1 MRVLLSLVLVFS
13 MAVTACDD
21 GGGGGGVDT
30 TQAEDTPAGD
40 AGTSTVADLT
50 GRAYRITVLNSTEP
64 TTLLN
69 TTFAMDIATYVNV
82 LVFHIVE
89 HNMEDGYLM
98 MTAGPCS
105 TEFVDP
111 DAEEPVAKAFRYA
124 LPVEPFR
131 VEMDGLKFVIEEPA
145 VLDMMFETLSDSY
158 RVDRLLGSGVIR
170 EDLSG
175 IDEGD
180 LAGGILLE
188 TAINLCTTIPG
199 FGVVNFHWFLT
210 NAHICPNFDTG
221 DDGEMDAYYFAG
233 TFNAEDATDLFVPG
247 EIVPIESIVEECNPH
262 DDPCYPVD

>member
-21 GGGGGGVDT
+21 GDGGGGGGVDT
-30 TQAEDTPAGD
+30 TQPEDTEDP
-40 AGTSTVADLT
+40 GTCTLLDLT

-69 TTFAMDIATYVNV
+69 TTFTMDIATYVNV
-82 LVFHIVE
+82 LVFYIVE
-89 HNMEDGYLM
+89 HNMEEGYLM

-105 TEFVDP
+105 TEFEDP
-111 DAEEPVAKAFRYA
+111 DAEEPVVKAFRYA

-131 VEMDGLKFVIEEPA
+131 VELDGCAFAIEEAA

-170 EDLSG
+170 QDLSG
-175 IDEGD
+175 IDDGN
-180 LAGGILLE
+180 LSGGILLE

-199 FGVVNFHWFLT
+199 LGVVNFHWFLT
-210 NAHICPNFDTG
+210 NSHICANFDTD
-221 DDGEMDAYYFAG
+221 DDGEMDAYYFVG
-233 TFNAEDATDLFVPG
+233 TFNAEDATDVFVPG
-247 EIVPIESIVEECNPH
+247 EIVPIESIVEECKPH
-262 DDPCYPVD
+262 DDPCYPK